1 MNIVILVKQIPDIE
15 KNIKITVDSKS
26 NNINRQGVPS
36 IMNPADKNALEFALQ
51 MKDKFDAR
59 LTVISMGPMQAKEVL
74 KEALS
79 LGADEAFLVSDRVFA
94 GSDTLWTSLVLEKA
108 IQSLPYQTDYIF
120 CGHQALDGD
129 TGQVG
134 PGVAARLHLPQWIHL
149 RQLLQIHPDHL
160 IAERYFDGF
169 RECIEIR
176 PPALLAFVKNSNT
189 PRLPSLRKLFS
200 SQEAKINL
208 VTNKDLLIPDEFLGI
223 NGSPTRVMK
232 TFKIELDKT
241 LIKCHMEQGSEMFQ
255 SILSKIGEV
264 K

>member
-51 MKDKFDAR
+51 IKDKLDAR
-59 LTVISMGPMQAKEVL
+59 ITVISMGPLQAQEVL
-74 KEALS
+74 REALS
-79 LGADEAFLVSDRVFA
+79 LGADDAFLISDRVYA

-108 IQSLPYQTDYIF
+108 IQELPYKADYIF

-134 PGVAARLHLPQWIHL
+134 PGVAARLNLPQWIHL
-149 RQLLQIHPDHL
+149 RQLLQIHADHL
-160 IAERYFDGF
+160 LAERYFDGY
-169 RECIEIR
+169 RECIEIH

-200 SQEAKINL
+200 SREASLKV
-208 VTNKDLLIPDEFLGI
+208 VTNKDLQIQDEFLGI

-241 LIKCHMEQGSEMFQ
+241 LIKTHIENGSEIFQ
-255 SILSKIGEV
+255 SILTKIGEV

>member
-51 MKDKFDAR
+51 IKDKFDAR
-59 LTVISMGPMQAKEVL
+59 LTVVSMGPMQAQEVL
-74 KEALS
+74 REALS
-79 LGADEAFLVSDRVFA
+79 LGADEAFLASDRVFA
-94 GSDTLWTSLVLEKA
+94 GSDTLWTSLVLEKT
-108 IQSLPYQTDYIF
+108 IQQLPQKPDYIF

-134 PGVAARLHLPQWIHL
+134 PGVAARLKLPQWIHL
-149 RQLLQIHPDHL
+149 RQLLQIHEDHL
-160 IAERYFDGF
+160 IAERYFDGY

-189 PRLPSLRKLFS
+189 PRLPSLKKLFWS
-200 SQEAKINL
+200 KEASLNIINNQALKIPN
-208 VTNKDLLIPDEFLGI
+208 EFLGI

-241 LIKCHMEQGSEMFQ
+241 LIKTNIEQGSEIFQ
-255 SILSKIGEV
+255 NILSKIGEV